1 MDAVDVMDS
10 LRVDTLK
17 SIAKQ
22 AGISKSITRKAELV
36 KALNSF
42 VTSAPAEFVD
52 RLAPVERSLLA
63 EAVHNDNRVEPV
75 VFSAKYKVD
84 CPKPRP
90 HGGNGSLIHMVI
102 SGDRYSTEI
111 EVPQA
116 IADLLRPLVPRP
128 TAAKPES
135 VKQIPDTLDWTDE
148 RWRAE
153 PTDIRPIHV
162 FCGERTVFLELR
174 RMLQLVQGGKARV
187 QPKSGRPTPATQ
199 RAMTASLAAP
209 DFELE
214 LPAAECDEHTLKSGQ
229 VRAYAWAMLVQQCG
243 WCKASQGVLKLTRE
257 GQRLLQEGSAELL
270 RDGIK
275 RLAMDDKV
283 DELQRIN
290 NIRGQTGNARSW
302 MTTPSERREAILGGL
317 AEWPLN
323 EWLAFDEAYRFLNAC
338 GYPFTVTEDPTSLY
352 FCEQRYG
359 YITEQD
365 GIDRQYMRVLLFESL
380 ATLGLVDIAFVYPH
394 FLWPELGGGW
404 GTDDMDFCGRYD
416 GLLYVRMNPLGMYCL
431 GTSDEYTPPPAQKRS
446 LFTLLPNHEIAVA
459 KNQQL
464 LPGDVSMLELFAL
477 KKSDHLWRVDRK
489 LILDYLEC
497 GGSLDD
503 ISRFLAENATE
514 EGIPETVRVFLDD
527 LQARANAVAN
537 TEEAWLV
544 EFQDPA
550 VAELVAQ
557 DPKCGKLCL
566 LSGDRH
572 VVVAKSHERAFRSAV
587 KKLGYVL
594 PR

>member
-1 MDAVDVMDS
+1 MDATDVMDS

-22 AGISKSITRKAELV
+22 AGIPKSITRKAELV
-36 KALNSF
+36 EALNSF
-42 VTSAPAEFVD
+42 VKSDPAGFVD
-52 RLAPVERSLLA
+52 RLAPVERNLLA

-75 VFSAKYKVD
+75 MFSAKYNVG
-84 CPKPRP
+84 CPRP
-90 HGGNGSLIHMVI
+90 HPYGKNGSLIHMVI

-111 EVPQA
+111 KVPQT
-116 IADLLRPLVPRP
+116 IADLLRPLVPKP
-128 TAAKPES
+128 AAPMPVS
-135 VKQIPDTLDWTDE
+135 VEHIPDTLDLTDE
-148 RWRAE
+148 RGRAD
-153 PTDIRPIHV
+153 PTDIRQIHV
-162 FCGERTVFLELR
+162 FRGERTVFLELR

-199 RAMTASLAAP
+199 RAMAASLAAP
-209 DFELE
+209 DFDLE
-214 LPAAECDEHTLKSGQ
+214 LPAAEGNKYTLKSGP
-229 VRAYAWAMLVQQCG
+229 VRAHAWAVLVQQCG

-257 GQRLLQEGSAELL
+257 GQRLLQDPLAEVL
-270 RDGIK
+270 RDGVE
-275 RLAMDDKV
+275 RLAKDDKN

-290 NIRGQTGNARSW
+290 NIRGQTGKARRW
-302 MTTPSERREAILGGL
+302 MTKPSKRREAILDGL

-323 EWLAFDEAYRFLNAC
+323 EWLAFDEAFRFLNAC
-338 GYPFTVTEDPTSLY
+338 GHPFTVTENPPSLY

-359 YITEQD
+359 YIPEQD
-365 GIDRQYMRVLLFESL
+365 GIDRQYLRVLLFESL
-380 ATLGLVDIAFVYPH
+380 ATLGLIDIAFVYPH

-416 GLLYVRMNPLGMYCL
+416 GLLYVRVNPLGMYCL
-431 GTSDEYTPPPAQKRS
+431 AVSDQYTPPAAQKRN
-446 LFTLLPNHEIAVA
+446 LFTLLPNREIAVA
-459 KNQQL
+459 GSQQL

-477 KKSDHLWRVDRK
+477 KKSDHLWRIDRQ

-514 EGIPETVRVFLDD
+514 EIPKTIRVLLDD
-527 LQARANAVAN
+527 LQAKADAVVN

-550 VAELVAQ
+550 VAALVAH
-557 DPKCGKLCL
+557 DSKAGKLCL
-566 LSGDRH
+566 LSGERH
-572 VVVAKSHERAFRSAV
+572 VAVAKTNERAFRTAV